1 MSRRLTNKSQTQTNF
16 QQFNG
21 GKSHLKSGNPDANN
35 IVWHPG
41 LTSEAMRQ
49 QLMGQ
54 RPVTLWLTGLSGS
67 GKSTIAFHLEQ
78 KLLERGHSCYVLDG
92 DNLRHHLNS
101 DLGFSPLDRREN
113 IRRAAEVASLFNQA
127 GLIVITSFISPYQS
141 DRAMAQQIIGTQRF
155 IEVHINTPV
164 EVCEQRDCKGLY
176 ARARR
181 GEIPEFTGVSAPY
194 EQPQNP
200 ALEINTAQLSCVE
213 ATEHLYKHLMG
224 LCFDQ

>member
-1 MSRRLTNKSQTQTNF
+1 MSRRLTNKTETSTSFEHKTAEQRFLNTRTL
-16 QQFNG
+16 
-21 GKSHLKSGNPDANN
+21 SSNN

-41 LTSEAMRQ
+41 VTTDGIRQ
-49 QLMGQ
+49 QLLGQ

-67 GKSTIAFHLEQ
+67 GKSTIAYHLEQ
-78 KLLERGHSCYVLDG
+78 KLLERGHPCYVLDG

-113 IRRAAEVASLFNQA
+113 IRRAAEVAYLFNQA
-127 GLIVITSFISPYQS
+127 GLIVITSFISPYQT
-141 DRAMAQQIIGTQRF
+141 DRAMAQQIIGSNNY
-155 IEVHINTPV
+155 IEVHVNTPV

-176 ARARR
+176 ARARL

-194 EQPQNP
+194 EAPQNP
-200 ALEINTAQLSCVE
+200 ALSINTAEVNCEQ
-213 ATEHLYKHLMG
+213 ATESLYKYLMG